1 MLATRARPHGDAN
14 AVRLSTCTIIL
25 FPRAAIRAHLRSLR
39 SSASTAARQDQVRQD
54 RADFRSRYGCGIDPQ
69 LICPKRLARGR
80 GKVLRDALGHA
91 GLLAGCRDIHARRR
105 YRAGPR
111 SSKKGT
117 DATRRRGG
125 GRRADGELLMCVP
138 LLWQP
143 RANCRL
149 KCQTRTSQARD
160 GNTSEIGGKAECA
173 RRVLKTSLMT
183 RPDPAW
189 WQQTKFRGRFC

>member
-14 AVRLSTCTIIL
+14 AVRLSSCTIIL
-25 FPRAAIRAHLRSLR
+25 FPRAAIRAHLISLR
-39 SSASTAARQDQVRQD
+39 SSASTAARRDQVRQD

-91 GLLAGCRDIHARRR
+91 GLLAGCRDILARTLPRGAKVQQKGHRR
-105 YRAGPR
+105 DKAPR
-111 SSKKGT
+111 
-117 DATRRRGG
+117 R

-143 RANCRL
+143 RA
-149 KCQTRTSQARD
+149 
-160 GNTSEIGGKAECA
+160 
-173 RRVLKTSLMT
+173 
-183 RPDPAW
+183 
-189 WQQTKFRGRFC
+189 RFCPTDWKPSPRPPRPGPFFLGHLS

>member
-1 MLATRARPHGDAN
+1 VLATRARPHGDAN

-80 GKVLRDALGHA
+80 GKVLGDALGYVA
-91 GLLAGCRDIHARRR
+91 TFMLGR

-149 KCQTRTSQARD
+149 MCQTRSSQARD
-160 GNTSEIGGKAECA
+160 GNTSGIGGKAECA